1 MTGQTKGGLRIAS
14 HNMCRGGRV
23 DAGNAWQRLMSDV
36 EADIVCA
43 QETRHPSLYL
53 ASDNGWREPIHRL
66 VPHGQWGSAILSR
79 RHALTELP
87 IADEFAGWVVG
98 ARLHDVDMGGRVQD
112 LEVYSVHIPSP
123 GPYERRVRKLID
135 ILGRSP
141 SGRPRI
147 MAGDFNVTVALRQHF
162 EDWKNSPGE
171 KRILQR
177 FRDELDLTNAW
188 QAMHPEEPLPQT
200 LRWSRN
206 KTVPYHCD
214 GIFVDSRCGELLRG
228 AVVLDDASWA
238 AISDHNPVVAVFGS
252 A

>member
-1 MTGQTKGGLRIAS
+1 MTNRNNVGLRIAS

-23 DAGNAWQRLMSDV
+23 EAGNAWQRLMSDV

-53 ASDNGWREPIHRL
+53 SSDGGWREPIHRA
-66 VPHGQWGSAILSR
+66 VTHGQWGSAILSR
-79 RHALTELP
+79 RHASTELP
-87 IADEFAGWVVG
+87 IADEFSGWVVG
-98 ARLHDVDMGGRVQD
+98 AHVHDVDMGGRVQD

-135 ILGRSP
+135 ILGRTP
-141 SGRPRI
+141 SRHPRI
-147 MAGDFNVTVALRQHF
+147 LAGDFNVTVALRQPS

-200 LRWSRN
+200 LRWSGN

-214 GIFVDSRCGELLRG
+214 GIFVDSRCRAHLRE
-228 AVVLDDASWA
+228 AKVLDGDSWPSL
-238 AISDHNPVVAVFGS
+238 SDHNPVFAMLR
-252 A
+252 